1 MMNKFKFLLALIFIV
16 NSVFSQQKG
25 ILMSSKTDD
34 ETEFYRENKRVRIET
49 NDGKKHTGRIK
60 IIDENTVSID
70 DEKIT
75 IESIIKMRSMSLL
88 SAIFSTYFITTG
100 SILVVA
106 GATAGGFAVLI
117 IPFGVVW
124 GGVGVLIPAIGDNH
138 KKYKWDYKIVTDY
151 NPDNE
156 NK

>member
-1 MMNKFKFLLALIFIV
+1 MKNKMKFILALIFIV

-25 ILMSSKTDD
+25 ILMSSKIDD
-34 ETEFYRENKRVRIET
+34 ETEFYKENKRVRIET
-49 NDGKKHTGRIK
+49 NDGKKHVGRIQ
-60 IIDENTVSID
+60 IMDENTISID

-75 IESIIKMRSMSLL
+75 IDSIIKIRSMSLFSAFL
-88 SAIFSTYFITTG
+88 STVIIITG
-100 SILVVA
+100 SIVVVT
-106 GATAGGFAVLI
+106 GATTGGFAVLI

-138 KKYKWDYKIVTDY
+138 IKYKWDYKIVTDY
-151 NPDNE
+151 NPVSE

>member
-49 NDGKKHTGRIK
+49 NDGKKHTGRIQ

-75 IESIIKMRSMSLL
+75 IESIIKMRSQRFLKKL
-88 SAIFSTYFITTG
+88 FK
-100 SILVVA
+100 
-106 GATAGGFAVLI
+106 LI
-117 IPFGVVW
+117 I
-124 GGVGVLIPAIGDNH
+124 LRCR
-138 KKYKWDYKIVTDY
+138 KI
-151 NPDNE
+151 
-156 NK
+156 